1 MEARL
6 LIKRPVITEKTTKL
20 MEQNKYCFLVDPA
33 ANKTQIR
40 QAVEEIFKVKV
51 KAVNTINA
59 LGKLKRMGRLRPGR
73 RPSWKR
79 AIVTLEAGSRIEFFE
94 GV

>member
-1 MEARL
+1 MDL
-6 LIKRPVITEKTTKL
+6 HTIIKRPLVTEKSTSL
-20 MEQNKYCFLVDPA
+20 MEENKYCFVVDPR
-33 ANKTQIR
+33 ANKNQIK

-51 KAVNTINA
+51 IAVNTSNV
-59 LGKLKRMGRLRPGR
+59 LGKIKRQGRFSGR

-79 AIVTLEAGSRIEFFE
+79 AIVTLEQGNRIEFFE

>member
-1 MEARL
+1 MDART
-6 LIKRPVITEKTTKL
+6 LIKRPVLTEKTTKL
-20 MEQNKYCFLVDPA
+20 MEENKYCFLVDPK

-51 KAVNTINA
+51 EAVNTLNTP
-59 LGKLKRMGRLRPGR
+59 GKIKRMGRYRPGR

-79 AIVTLEAGSRIEFFE
+79 AIVTLAPGSRIEFFE
-94 GV
+94 GA

>member
-6 LIKRPVITEKTTKL
+6 LIKRPIVTEKTTKL
-20 MEQNKYCFLVDPA
+20 MEQNKYCFVVDPK
-33 ANKTQIR
+33 ANKTQIKH
-40 QAVEEIFKVKV
+40 AVEEIFKVKV
-51 KAVNTINA
+51 KAVNTLNL
-59 LGKLKRMGRLRPGR
+59 LGKMKRMGRYQGR

-79 AIVTLEAGSRIEFFE
+79 AIVTLEKGSRIEFFE

>member
-1 MEARL
+1 MDSRS
-6 LIKRPVITEKTTKL
+6 LIKRPVITEKTTKM
-20 MEQNKYCFLVDPA
+20 MEENKYCFIVDPK

-51 KAVNTINA
+51 KSVNTMNT
-59 LGKLKRMGRLRPGR
+59 LGKMKRMGRYEGR
-73 RPSWKR
+73 RSSWKR
-79 AIVTLEAGSRIEFFE
+79 AIVTLEKGSRIEFFE

>member
-1 MEARL
+1 MEARE
-6 LIKRPVITEKTTKL
+6 LIKRPLITEKTTKL
-20 MEQNKYCFLVDPA
+20 MEENKYCFLVDPK
-33 ANKTQIR
+33 ANKTQIK

-51 KAVNTINA
+51 KTVNTHNV
-59 LGKLKRMGRLRPGR
+59 LGKIKRMGRYSGR

-79 AIVTLEAGSRIEFFE
+79 AIVTLESGSRIEFFE

>member
-1 MEARL
+1 MEARF
-6 LIKRPVITEKTTKL
+6 LIKRPVITEKTTKM
-20 MEQNKYCFLVDPA
+20 MEENKYCFLVDPK

-51 KAVNTINA
+51 KAVNTLNM
-59 LGKLKRMGRLRPGR
+59 LGKLKRMGRYEGR

-79 AIVTLEAGSRIEFFE
+79 AIVTLETGSRIEFFE

>member
-1 MEARL
+1 MEARE
-6 LIKRPVITEKTTKL
+6 LIKRPLITEKTTIL
-20 MEQNKYCFLVDPA
+20 MEENKYCFLVDPR

-40 QAVEEIFKVKV
+40 MAIEEIFKVKV
-51 KAVNTINA
+51 KDVNTYNM
-59 LGKLKRMGRLRPGR
+59 LGKVKRMGRYQGR

-79 AIVTLEAGSRIEFFE
+79 AIVTLEEGSRIEFFE

>member
-1 MEARL
+1 MEARS
-6 LIKRPVITEKTTKL
+6 LIKRPVITEKTTKM
-20 MEQNKYCFLVDPA
+20 MEENKYCFLVDPK

-51 KAVNTINA
+51 KAVNTMNV
-59 LGKLKRMGRLRPGR
+59 LGKIKRMGRYEGR
-73 RPSWKR
+73 RPSWKK
-79 AIVTLEAGSRIEFFE
+79 AIVTLKTGSRIEFFE

>member
-1 MEARL
+1 MDARH

-20 MEQNKYCFLVDPA
+20 MEENKYCFMVDPK
-33 ANKTQIR
+33 ANKTQIK
-40 QAVEEIFKVKV
+40 QAIEAIFNVKV
-51 KAVNTINA
+51 ESVNTNNI
-59 LGKLKRMGRLRPGR
+59 LGKMKRMGRYMGR

-79 AIVTLEAGSRIEFFE
+79 AIVTLKKGSRIEFFE

>member
-1 MEARL
+1 MEARD
-6 LIKRPVITEKTTKL
+6 LIKRPLITEKTTKL

-40 QAVEEIFKVKV
+40 QAVETVFKVKV
-51 KAVNTINA
+51 KSVNTLNV
-59 LGKLKRMGRLRPGR
+59 LGKLKRMGKYTPGR

-79 AIVTLEAGSRIEFFE
+79 AIVTLEPGSRIEFFE